1 MMGWYKYEPTNN
13 LLYPVIFEVHY
24 EQKNYYNIF

>member
-13 LLYPVIFEVHY
+13 LLYPVIFELH